1 MSVVVW
7 LVSIFVASLT
17 LGACLWFA
25 VRVLPE
31 DLEGPWVLA
40 MLIVVI
46 AGLSSGVLLLLIGPT
61 ALYNHFQQIGKCGHT
76 SGAADPGTKI

>member
-1 MSVVVW
+1 MRVVVW

-31 DLEGPWVLA
+31 DLEGPWGLA

-46 AGLSSGVLLLLIGPT
+46 AGLSSGVLLLMIGPT
-61 ALYNHFQQIGKCGHT
+61 ALYNHFQQTRKCGHT